1 LEVSSHE
8 LSKFFRSR
16 VGKDRRRLADA
27 KKRPTVPEEIR
38 VLLGPSW
45 IVEGEDVQLYEDLLA
60 AVGAAVKPMDL
71 IDWLLLKDF
80 VDLTWEIQRNRRNRE
95 SLMRLG
101 RVAAMKSILASIMQD
116 SEMPFDLGKSDEP
129 TVLALNWFS
138 GEKEAI
144 KRVEDLLAQTG
155 LSQSDVTAQTL
166 AANAAEFARLD
177 ARDELYQSRRNS
189 LLKQIER
196 RRAGWAKQMRRASE
210 TVIDADFEQSP
221 PERLP
226 RQTEDEVTAG
236 RR

>member
-1 LEVSSHE
+1 MSSQNSSVSE
-8 LSKFFRSR
+8 PARTD
-16 VGKDRRRLADA
+16 VPLAKA
-27 KKRPTVPEEIR
+27 QKKPTVPEEIR

-60 AVGAAVKPMDL
+60 SVGAAVKPMDL
-71 IDWLLLKDF
+71 IDWMLLKDF
-80 VDLTWEIQRNRRNRE
+80 VDLAWEIQRNRRNRE

-101 RVAAMKSILASIMQD
+101 RVAAMKSILASIMLWRPPSYGD
-116 SEMPFDLGKSDEP
+116 RDEP
-129 TVLALNWFS
+129 TVLAVNWFN
-138 GEKEAI
+138 GEEKAV

-155 LSQSDVTAQTL
+155 LSESDVTAQTL

-196 RRAGWAKQMRRASE
+196 RRAGWAKQIRRASE
-210 TVIDADFEQSP
+210 TIIDADFEQSP

-226 RQTEDEVTAG
+226 RQAEDEVTAG
-236 RR
+236 QR

>member
-1 LEVSSHE
+1 MNSQNSSVPE
-8 LSKFFRSR
+8 PARTD
-16 VGKDRRRLADA
+16 VRLANA
-27 KKRPTVPEEIR
+27 QKKPAVPEEVR

-45 IVEGEDVQLYEDLLA
+45 MVEGEAAQLYEDLLA
-60 AVGAAVKPMDL
+60 AVASAVQPMDR
-71 IDWLLLKDF
+71 IDWVLLKDF
-80 VDLTWEIQRNRRNRE
+80 VDLTWDIQRNRRNRE

-101 RVAAMKSILASIMQD
+101 RVAAMKSILESILPWRELSYMGE
-116 SEMPFDLGKSDEP
+116 SPA
-129 TVLALNWFS
+129 VLALKWFN

-155 LSQSDVTAQTL
+155 LSESDVTAQTL
-166 AANAAEFARLD
+166 AANAALDRLD
-177 ARDELYQSRRNS
+177 ARDERYQSRRNS